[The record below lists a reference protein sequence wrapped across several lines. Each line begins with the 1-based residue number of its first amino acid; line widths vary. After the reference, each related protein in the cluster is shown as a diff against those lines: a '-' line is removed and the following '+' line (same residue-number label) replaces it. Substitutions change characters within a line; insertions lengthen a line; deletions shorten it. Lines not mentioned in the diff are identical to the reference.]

1 MPICYIVI
9 QIGKKYYDKCFRYLL
24 GHKDGRTYSSAKRKD
39 EELDEEL
46 DKLIQA
52 DEDAF
57 DRELD
62 AFDRDIE
69 ATGKK
74 LQEGKKQKVE
84 AVKRG
89 IRDRKDDLRQRIE
102 AAKKAPKDRARKE
115 AENALNKMQ
124 EDLSNEDLVSAH
136 IDRWTAN
143 QWLKLRRAKYVL
155 QQW

>member
-1 MPICYIVI
+1 MKNSDISLDTRMEELTR
-9 QIGKKYYDKCFRYLL
+9 QL
-24 GHKDGRTYSSAKRKD
+24 KRK
-39 EELDEEL
+39 DEEL

-57 DRELD
+57 DR
-62 AFDRDIE
+62 DIE
-69 ATGKK
+69 ATGKN

-84 AVKRG
+84 AVKKG

-102 AAKKAPKDRARKE
+102 AAKKAPKDRASKE

-143 QWLKLRRAKYVL
+143 QWLKLSS
-155 QQW
+155 

>member
-1 MPICYIVI
+1 M
-9 QIGKKYYDKCFRYLL
+9 LL
-24 GHKDGRTYSSAKRKD
+24 TG
-39 EELDEEL
+39 
-46 DKLIQA
+46 
-52 DEDAF
+52 
-57 DRELD
+57 ELD

-69 ATGKK
+69 ATGKN

-143 QWLKLRRAKYVL
+143 QWLKLGS
-155 QQW
+155 

>member
-1 MPICYIVI
+1 MTKFSDISLDTRMEELTR
-9 QIGKKYYDKCFRYLL
+9 QL
-24 GHKDGRTYSSAKRKD
+24 KRKD
-39 EELDEEL
+39 EELDDEL

-69 ATGKK
+69 ATGKN
-74 LQEGKKQKVE
+74 LQEGKKRKVE
-84 AVKRG
+84 AVKKG
-89 IRDRKDDLRQRIE
+89 IRDRKYDLRQKIE
-102 AAKKAPKDRARKE
+102 AAKKAPKDHASKE

-136 IDRWTAN
+136 IDRWVAN
-143 QWLKLRRAKYVL
+143 QWLKLRS
-155 QQW
+155 

>member
-1 MPICYIVI
+1 MTKFSDISLDTRMEELTR
-9 QIGKKYYDKCFRYLL
+9 QL
-24 GHKDGRTYSSAKRKD
+24 KRKD
-39 EELDEEL
+39 EELDDEL

-69 ATGKK
+69 ATGKN
-74 LQEGKKQKVE
+74 LQEGKKRKVE

-89 IRDRKDDLRQRIE
+89 IRDRKDDLRQRIK
-102 AAKKAPKDRARKE
+102 AAKKAPKDHASKE

-136 IDRWTAN
+136 IDRWVAN
-143 QWLKLRRAKYVL
+143 QWLKLRS
-155 QQW
+155 

>member
-1 MPICYIVI
+1 MKNSDISLDARMEELTR
-9 QIGKKYYDKCFRYLL
+9 QLKL
-24 GHKDGRTYSSAKRKD
+24 KD

-46 DKLIQA
+46 DNLIQA

-84 AVKRG
+84 AVKKG

-102 AAKKAPKDRARKE
+102 AAKKAPKDRASKE

-136 IDRWTAN
+136 INRWTAN
-143 QWLKLRRAKYVL
+143 QWLKLSS
-155 QQW
+155 